1 MAELYQGKNIGN
13 LKSIRYGKE
22 NEEKARKLYEEMGK
36 FNGKNIQT
44 FPVGFIVNLGIPF
57 LGCSPDGVVFDE
69 ETNSF
74 GIIEIK
80 CPISKRNVS
89 LDVACQDKSFYLQKD
104 VNRLTLKKVSIY
116 YYQVQGE
123 MLLTGLE
130 FCDFIVFNGN
140 EVWITRVKKD
150 EEFCVEMFDT
160 LNIFF
165 KTYYEQYVKN
175 MLCPP
180 KKPTLVFL

>member
-1 MAELYQGKNIGN
+1 MAAKEEKKELPIKLPVVSLQCQGLVFDELYNITLEECYELERKTRCQNNELWHEARRIRLTSSDFGHICKKKNITSLYLAELYQGKNIGN

-22 NEEKARKLYEEMGK
+22 NEERARKLYEEMGK
-36 FNGKNIQT
+36 FNGKNIRT
-44 FPVGFIVNLGIPF
+44 FPVGFIVNPGIPF

-104 VNRLTLKKVSIY
+104 VNR
-116 YYQVQGE
+116 GR
-123 MLLTGLE
+123 
-130 FCDFIVFNGN
+130 N
-140 EVWITRVKKD
+140 
-150 EEFCVEMFDT
+150 
-160 LNIFF
+160 
-165 KTYYEQYVKN
+165 
-175 MLCPP
+175 
-180 KKPTLVFL
+180 